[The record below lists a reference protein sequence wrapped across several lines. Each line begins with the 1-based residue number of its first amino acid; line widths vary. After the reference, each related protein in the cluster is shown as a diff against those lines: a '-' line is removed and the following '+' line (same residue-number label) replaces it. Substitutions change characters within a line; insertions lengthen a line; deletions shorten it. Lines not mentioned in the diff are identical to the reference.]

1 MKLQYLGDSKDAF
14 KWDYLDFLV
23 NDFGAPI
30 LDVIPMMT
38 LPDAS
43 TQGTTSPS
51 QFPAS
56 AKIEAFCRHLQRD
69 RDLAEISKLPSY
81 MDRKYEIR
89 LHKPNIEFQ
98 NSSEFRVQ
106 YFSDIPF
113 ENSRNR
119 VLFLDPD
126 IGFQPAKTVNEKH
139 IKYSD
144 IATIWEKIT
153 DQCN

>member
-98 NSSEFRVQ
+98 NSSEFGSI
-106 YFSDIPF
+106 FFDIPF
-113 ENSRNR
+113 E
-119 VLFLDPD
+119 
-126 IGFQPAKTVNEKH
+126 K
-139 IKYSD
+139 
-144 IATIWEKIT
+144 
-153 DQCN
+153 